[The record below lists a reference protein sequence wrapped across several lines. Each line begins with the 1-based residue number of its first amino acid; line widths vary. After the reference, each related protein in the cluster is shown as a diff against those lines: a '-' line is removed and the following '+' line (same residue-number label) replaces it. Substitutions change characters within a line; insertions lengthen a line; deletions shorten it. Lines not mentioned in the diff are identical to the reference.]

1 MASRGRPCSTTRD
14 TEQMLR
20 RRMLWLFASTLGGDA
35 FGPSGRWFWS
45 AAAARCSA
53 SAACDVPTCF
63 GFRIMRS

>member
-1 MASRGRPCSTTRD
+1 
-14 TEQMLR
+14 
-20 RRMLWLFASTLGGDA
+20 MLWLFASTLGGDA